1 MTPKEELE
9 LILKLI
15 KKYNLPLSP
24 ILEYAINEEKEK
36 HTEEKTFKTNNLTKN
51 KPIIEQSSNTIKQQ
65 TSLIAEDT
73 SITFNDGSDIIL
85 THLLDWSS
93 FNVGFTVEKQ
103 FHPAIFKALG
113 KHIPRRES
121 VQIKIEFQ
129 EKTFYAR
136 FTNSNRQAYNGD
148 TIQLFY
154 NGKSDCSLSSFLKRN
169 YSTIYNYLRMFKEKN
184 GGRKQCFL
192 PPELRKML
200 VLRRTNYRNIFKLTI
215 EQHQ

>member
-1 MTPKEELE
+1 MTPREELE

-36 HTEEKTFKTNNLTKN
+36 LTEEKTIETSNPTKDEPVIESSTNKH
-51 KPIIEQSSNTIKQQ
+51 KKQSSFIVD
-65 TSLIAEDT
+65 DT
-73 SITFNDGSDIIL
+73 SVLFNEASDILL

-93 FNVGFTVEKQ
+93 FNVGFTVDNQ
-103 FHPAIFKALG
+103 FHPATFKALG
-113 KHIPRRES
+113 ETIPRGES

-136 FTNSNRQAYNGD
+136 FTNANRQTYNGD

-154 NGKSDCSLSSFLKRN
+154 NGKSNYSLSSFLKRN
-169 YSTIYNYLRMFKEKN
+169 YSNIYNYLRIFKEKN

-200 VLRRTNYRNIFKLTI
+200 VLRRTRYRNIFKLTI